1 MRPSHSSI
9 EVAQRAG
16 IAGGSTSTEEV
27 VNILLWVLQVLLA
40 VAFLAHGVM
49 MLNPP
54 PDIAVQMN
62 AAIPRWFSVF
72 IGVSEVLAAI
82 GLTLPGV
89 ARVMPWL
96 VSWAAGGI
104 MIVMI
109 SATVFHISRGEN
121 SSAAVTFV
129 LLIIA
134 TFVAYERSRVHP
146 IAARR
151 SVA

>member
-1 MRPSHSSI
+1 
-9 EVAQRAG
+9 
-16 IAGGSTSTEEV
+16 
-27 VNILLWVLQVLLA
+27 
-40 VAFLAHGVM
+40 
-49 MLNPP
+49 
-54 PDIAVQMN
+54 MN

-129 LLIIA
+129 LLILA